1 MLRSL
6 AFAFAWGLAGYLI
19 GAFGGGW
26 LITKLSS
33 NMHDRSTEAAMTG
46 AFVLGPLGS
55 RSTMGMAASL
65 SRRTRT

>member
-6 AFAFAWGLAGYLI
+6 AIGLGWAIAGYLI

-26 LITKLSS
+26 LLTKLSS

-46 AFVLGPLGS
+46 AFVFGPAMALIAFIVGFVRS
-55 RSTMGMAASL
+55 R
-65 SRRTRT
+65 

>member
-6 AFAFAWGLAGYLI
+6 AIGLGWAIAGYLI

-26 LITKLSS
+26 LVTKLSS

-46 AFVLGPLGS
+46 AFVYGPALALIAFIVGFVRS
-55 RSTMGMAASL
+55 R
-65 SRRTRT
+65 

>member
-26 LITKLSS
+26 LTTKLSS
-33 NMHDRSTEAAMTG
+33 NAHDRSTEAAMTG
-46 AFVLGPLGS
+46 AFVYGPALALIAFIVGFLRS
-55 RSTMGMAASL
+55 R
-65 SRRTRT
+65 